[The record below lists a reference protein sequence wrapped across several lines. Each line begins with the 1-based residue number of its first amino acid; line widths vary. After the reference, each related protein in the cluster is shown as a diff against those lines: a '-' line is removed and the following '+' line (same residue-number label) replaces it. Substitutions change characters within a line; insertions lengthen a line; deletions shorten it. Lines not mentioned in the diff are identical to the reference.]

1 MFGIT
6 FKGVFYLSFIYITT
20 FLLMFF
26 KHILF
31 ILFVLICVNA
41 RHLKNENTVNQTTLN
56 KNLTNVVE
64 KLPNLSKL
72 NYQSSIT
79 PKLNI
84 LMYEIEI

>member
-1 MFGIT
+1 MYGIT
-6 FKGVFYLSFIYITT
+6 FKGLFYLSFIYTTT

-31 ILFVLICVNA
+31 ILFILICANA
-41 RHLKNENTVNQTTLN
+41 RHLKNENIVN

-64 KLPNLSKL
+64 QLFNLTKL